1 MGFLSAP
8 PTPPRFKLCCFL
20 HTINRIKIM
29 TKRDFLLSLSKDEL
43 VELIFGFSETNRE
56 ACDFIQ
62 KKIYQAEVLGQ
73 NNKQENLLENPKTRN
88 AEVPAAEISAYTNA
102 INRFSS
108 PEEKIAL
115 FKSLFSGRKPGFCN
129 L

>member
-1 MGFLSAP
+1 
-8 PTPPRFKLCCFL
+8 
-20 HTINRIKIM
+20 M

-43 VELIFGFSETNRE
+43 VELVFDFSETNRE

-73 NNKQENLLENPKTRN
+73 NNKQENLLENPKARN
-88 AEVPAAEISAYTNA
+88 AGVPAAEISAYTNA

-115 FKSLFSGRKPGFCN
+115 FKSLFSGQKSGFCN

>member
-1 MGFLSAP
+1 MESINEKNKHNH
-8 PTPPRFKLCCFL
+8 TKQPPRFKLCCFL

-62 KKIYQAEVLGQ
+62 KKCKTTNSLYLSLQI
-73 NNKQENLLENPKTRN
+73 NK
-88 AEVPAAEISAYTNA
+88 
-102 INRFSS
+102 
-108 PEEKIAL
+108 
-115 FKSLFSGRKPGFCN
+115 
-129 L
+129 

>member
-1 MGFLSAP
+1 
-8 PTPPRFKLCCFL
+8 
-20 HTINRIKIM
+20 M

-62 KKIYQAEVLGQ
+62 KKIYQAELLGQ
-73 NNKQENLLENPKTRN
+73 NNKQENLLENPKAMN
-88 AEVPAAEISAYTNA
+88 AEISAYTNA

-115 FKSLFSGRKPGFCN
+115 FKSLFSGRKSGFCN
-129 L
+129 LQKRLQKQKRCSSGNRT